1 GASRADLVGW
11 DSRLVR
17 NLDRGIPGGRVTA
30 RGATWR
36 PVGALVIAAIWAVS
50 AALPIGGY
58 LGGPATFVDSVS
70 IWWYSVA
77 LGSLA
82 IVAAIIASLV
92 PGSRFVAGLAVLLAA
107 GGIAGAIGNALED
120 AVHVANAEYLYGIGF
135 LAALAAMLGLTL
147 ATAVRRCWP
156 AAGLGGATLA
166 GIVVMAGH
174 GPPLVPVLWLG
185 VGAAGLLGRREAL
198 SERA

>member
-1 GASRADLVGW
+1 
-11 DSRLVR
+11 
-17 NLDRGIPGGRVTA
+17 VTA

-36 PVGALVIAAIWAVS
+36 PVAALVIAAIWAVS
-50 AALPIGGY
+50 AALPVGAY
-58 LGGPATFVDSVS
+58 LGGAATFVDSVS

-82 IVAAIIASLV
+82 IVAAFIASLV
-92 PGSRFVAGLAVLLAA
+92 PRSRLVGGLAALLAA

-185 VGAAGLLGRREAL
+185 VGAAGLLGRRQAL